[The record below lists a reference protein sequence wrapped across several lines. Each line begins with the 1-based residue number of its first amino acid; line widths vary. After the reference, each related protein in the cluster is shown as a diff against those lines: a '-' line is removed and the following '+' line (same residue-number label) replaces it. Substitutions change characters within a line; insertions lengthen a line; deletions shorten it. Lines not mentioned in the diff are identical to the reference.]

1 MKNKE
6 WDEEATIVGE
16 KGVLKAVMD
25 LKRQRAYVI
34 VIAGPNVGKMFP
46 LEGGAHDIGR
56 GGDASIVLTDT
67 EISRR
72 HAIFHVQGN
81 EVRVEDL
88 NSTNGTFVNGDQ
100 VNEQTLRDGDKIQ
113 VGTTTILKFTYH
125 DQLDAQFQQKMLEAA
140 LHDGL
145 TGAYNK
151 KFFLERLESEMA
163 FAQRHSSPLALVM
176 FDLDHFK
183 TLNDT
188 YGHLA
193 GDYVLKTLAG
203 GIQESVRRED
213 VFARYGG
220 EEFVVL
226 SRGID
231 LEAGHRFAERLRHW
245 VEIYPFTYEGKR
257 LPVTTSLGVASF
269 PETKADSGVDLIRL
283 ADRALYKAKDGGRNR
298 VVVAD

>member
-1 MKNKE
+1 MSKGD
-6 WDEEATIVGE
+6 WDEEATVVGH
-16 KGVLKAVMD
+16 KNVLKAVLEM
-25 LKRQRAYVI
+25 KRQRAYVI

-46 LEGGAHDIGR
+46 LDGTHDVGR

-72 HAIFHVQGN
+72 HA
-81 EVRVEDL
+81 RLSVEGSNVFVADL
-88 NSTNGTFVNGDQ
+88 ESTNGTFVNGQ
-100 VNEQTLRDGDKIQ
+100 PVNRQLLQDGDKIQ

-125 DQLDAQFQQKMLEAA
+125 DQLDAQFQKKMLEAA

-163 FAQRHSSPLALVM
+163 YAQRHKSPLALVM

-183 TLNDT
+183 GLNDN

-231 LEAGHRFAERLRHW
+231 LAAGEQFAERLRHW
-245 VEIYPFTYEGKR
+245 VEIYPFKYEGQQ
-257 LPVTTSLGVASF
+257 LPVTTSLGVASY
-269 PETKADSGVDLIRL
+269 PETTVDNGIDLIRM
-283 ADRALYKAKDGGRNR
+283 ADRALYEAKGGGRNR
-298 VVVAD
+298 VVVAR

>member
-1 MKNKE
+1 MSSE
-6 WDEEATIVGE
+6 WDEEATVVGQ
-16 KGVLKAVMD
+16 KNVLSAVTEMS
-25 LKRQRAYVI
+25 RQRAYVI

-46 LEGGAHDIGR
+46 VDGEHDIGR

-72 HAIFHVQGN
+72 HALL
-81 EVRVEDL
+81 RVEGSSVVVLDL
-88 NSTNGTFVNGDQ
+88 DSTNGTFVNGTKVSRQ
-100 VNEQTLRDGDKIQ
+100 VLQDGDKIQ
-113 VGTTTILKFTYH
+113 VGTTTILKFTYL
-125 DQLDAQFQQKMLEAA
+125 DQLVAQFQKRMLEAA

-163 FAQRHSSPLALVM
+163 FAQRHQSPLALVI

-231 LEAGHRFAERLRHW
+231 MAAGVRFAERLRHW
-245 VEIYPFTYEGKR
+245 VEIYPFKYEGKR
-257 LPVTTSLGVASF
+257 LPVTTSLGVASY
-269 PETKADSGVDLIRL
+269 PETSADDGTDLIRK
-283 ADRALYKAKDGGRNR
+283 ADRALYRAKEGGRNR
-298 VVVAD
+298 VVQG

>member
-1 MKNKE
+1 MSDSE
-6 WDEEATIVGE
+6 WDAEATVVGHKDVIKSVVDMHRE
-16 KGVLKAVMD
+16 
-25 LKRQRAYVI
+25 RAYVI

-46 LEGGAHDIGR
+46 LDSVHEVGR
-56 GGDASIVLTDT
+56 GGDAQIVLTDT
-67 EISRR
+67 EISRA
-72 HAIFHVQGN
+72 HARFSVRGE
-81 EVRVEDL
+81 EVVVEDL
-88 NSTNGTFVNGDQ
+88 GSTNGTFVNGTP
-100 VNEQTLRDGDKIQ
+100 VKRQTLQDGDKIQ

-125 DQLDAQFQQKMLEAA
+125 DQLDAQFQKKMLRAA

-151 KFFLERLESEMA
+151 KFFMERLESEMA
-163 FAQRHSSPLALVM
+163 FAQRHESPLALVL

-183 TLNDT
+183 GLNDNF
-188 YGHLA
+188 GHLA

-231 LEAGHRFAERLRHW
+231 LAAADRFAERLRHW
-245 VEIYPFTYEGKR
+245 VEIYPFQFEGKR
-257 LPVTTSLGVASF
+257 LPVTTSLGVASY
-269 PETKADSGVDLIRL
+269 PETPVADGTDLIRR
-283 ADRALYKAKDGGRNR
+283 ADRALYKAKDQGRNR
-298 VVVAD
+298 VCVAR

>member
-1 MKNKE
+1 MS
-6 WDEEATIVGE
+6 A
-16 KGVLKAVMD
+16 
-25 LKRQRAYVI
+25 
-34 VIAGPNVGKMFP
+34 
-46 LEGGAHDIGR
+46 R
-56 GGDASIVLTDT
+56 GGDASIMLTDT
-67 EISRR
+67 EISRS
-72 HAIFHVQGN
+72 HARLSIKGSNV
-81 EVRVEDL
+81 VVEDL
-88 NSTNGTFVNGDQ
+88 GSTNGTFVNGQ
-100 VNEQTLRDGDKIQ
+100 KVATRVLKDGDKIQ

-125 DQLDAQFQQKMLEAA
+125 DQLDAQFQQKMLKAA

-151 KFFLERLESEMA
+151 KFFSERLESEMA
-163 FAQRHSSPLALVM
+163 FAQRHQSPLALVL

-183 TLNDT
+183 SLNDT

-231 LEAGHRFAERLRHW
+231 LAAGVRFAERLRHW
-245 VEIYPFTYEGKR
+245 VEIYPFKYRRQALTGYHKPWRRVVPRDQGRER
-257 LPVTTSLGVASF
+257 NRPR
-269 PETKADSGVDLIRL
+269 PPRRP
-283 ADRALYKAKDGGRNR
+283 RALSRKRQRSQQSRQRIAP
-298 VVVAD
+298 ASP